1 MLFDSFRVNWSC
13 DLRHWTNRYVQVSHQ
28 AKAIRKRETNK
39 RSMALVDCIPKIMSS
54 GRKTDTFQYL
64 QFASHFEKATA
75 KIKQS
80 HVEITIIGHCWW
92 SWQLTVDSRQSTVD
106 SWQLNGNVKRDCGL
120 SSTSSAVCVSLLVSV
135 WHLQCEMISLWCYQ
149 NQSVFLPRTLR
160 WSLVWAVPW

>member
-1 MLFDSFRVNWSC
+1 
-13 DLRHWTNRYVQVSHQ
+13 VQVSHQ

-92 SWQLTVDSRQSTVD
+92 S
-106 SWQLNGNVKRDCGL
+106 
-120 SSTSSAVCVSLLVSV
+120 
-135 WHLQCEMISLWCYQ
+135 
-149 NQSVFLPRTLR
+149 
-160 WSLVWAVPW
+160 